1 MAQRCEVCG
10 KGPMFGH
17 TVSHSKHLTNRRFMP
32 NISKHTLV
40 HEGRKQKIKICANCL
55 RTLNKSK

>member
-1 MAQRCEVCG
+1 
-10 KGPMFGH
+10 MFGH

-55 RTLNKSK
+55 RTLNKAK